1 MMVSFNYMIYV
12 KALLLALGSAVF
24 ASYFPAR
31 SAGKME
37 PIDIIRGENS

>member
-1 MMVSFNYMIYV
+1 MIYI
-12 KALLLALGSAVF
+12 KAFILALLSSAF
-24 ASYFPAR
+24 ASFFPAR